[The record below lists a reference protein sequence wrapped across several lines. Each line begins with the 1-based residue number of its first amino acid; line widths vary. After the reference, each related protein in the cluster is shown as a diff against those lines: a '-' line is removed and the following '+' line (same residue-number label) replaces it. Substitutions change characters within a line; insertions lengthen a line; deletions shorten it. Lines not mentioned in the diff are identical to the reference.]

1 MDKYLNKS
9 KGGKVVSRFF
19 KRFFISRLIY
29 LLSLSQESIST
40 SVVCLIVKE
49 RLQYTCNLTYK
60 FMPVMPDFNVTLKSF
75 A

>member
-49 RLQYTCNLTYK
+49 TAVY
-60 FMPVMPDFNVTLKSF
+60 VI
-75 A
+75 

>member
-1 MDKYLNKS
+1 MDKYLNIS

-49 RLQYTCNLTYK
+49 TAVY
-60 FMPVMPDFNVTLKSF
+60 VI
-75 A
+75 